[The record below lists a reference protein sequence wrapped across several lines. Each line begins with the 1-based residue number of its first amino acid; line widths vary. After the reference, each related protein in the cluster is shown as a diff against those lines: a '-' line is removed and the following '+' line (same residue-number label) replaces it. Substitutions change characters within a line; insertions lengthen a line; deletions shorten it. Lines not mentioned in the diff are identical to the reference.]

1 MCCLKFGEL
10 LTSKPCN
17 SWPMRWAFFW
27 NFTQRRLI
35 VRNPRFGTTCRS
47 HPQESSSYSSW
58 AAWPLRMGPI
68 GLAGT
73 SVTNCRSTLR
83 NIPEERRSHWHRG
96 ESLKSRNCW
105 RQLYK
110 FFYCSRTMYRM
121 YCAADY
127 LYLTVMFNLHSPYA
141 IHRTLL
147 CVSSY
152 CV

>member
-1 MCCLKFGEL
+1 MCYLKFGKL
-10 LTSKPCN
+10 LISKSYN

-27 NFTQRRLI
+27 DFTQRRLI

-47 HPQESSSYSSW
+47 HPQEPSSYSAW
-58 AAWPLRMGPI
+58 AAWPQKMGPI
-68 GLAGT
+68 GLVET

-83 NIPEERRSHWHRG
+83 NSPEERRSHWHRG

-110 FFYCSRTMYRM
+110 LFTVHEPCTE
-121 YCAADY
+121 CIVQLIY
-127 LYLTVMFNLHSPYA
+127 LYLTVMCTLHSPYA
-141 IHRTLL
+141 IHMTLL